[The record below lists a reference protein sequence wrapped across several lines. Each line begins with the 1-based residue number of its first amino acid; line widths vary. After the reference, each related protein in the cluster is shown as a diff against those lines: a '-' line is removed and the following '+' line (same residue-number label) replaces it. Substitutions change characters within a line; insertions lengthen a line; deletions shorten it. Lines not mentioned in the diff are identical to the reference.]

1 MKVSFINNY
10 INNFKGFSRE
20 IWILAIVT
28 FINRAGTMVLP
39 FLSKYLYEDLKF
51 DESKVG
57 WVLVAFGLG
66 SFVGSYLG
74 GILSDKIGYYKVMV
88 FSLFTSGLFFFVFPL
103 IKSFEALCLA
113 FFFLLLMADM
123 FRPAMFVSIGAY
135 AKPENRTRALTL
147 VRLAVNLGFAVG
159 PAIGGLII
167 MGIGY
172 DGLFWIDGLT
182 CILAISIFFFTVKER
197 PMKKDTSSNQPK
209 PTKKLSFNFILFL
222 FVIFLSGLTFFQF
235 FTTMPLYH
243 SERYGLL
250 EWQTGLI
257 LASNGFMIFLL
268 EMPLVTYLETK
279 MVNKIKIVVWGMFC
293 MSLGFLVLM
302 ADFWI
307 GVLFISTIFLTFGEM
322 FAFPFSNAHALN
334 QAPKG
339 LEGYYMAMYSLSFS
353 AAHIVS
359 GKLGM
364 TIIKNY
370 GYTANWLL
378 MCVLAMVA
386 VFIGIYVWKNPEK
399 SKA

>member
-1 MKVSFINNY
+1 
-10 INNFKGFSRE
+10 
-20 IWILAIVT
+20 
-28 FINRAGTMVLP
+28 MVLP
-39 FLSKYLYEDLKF
+39 FLSKYLREDLQF
-51 DESKVG
+51 SYDQAG
-57 WVLVAFGLG
+57 WVMVAFGFG
-66 SFVGSYLG
+66 SLAGSYIG
-74 GILSDKIGYYKVMV
+74 GILTDKIGYYKVMV
-88 FSLFTSGLFFFVFPL
+88 FSLFTSGLFFFVFPF
-103 IKSFEALCLA
+103 IKSFEALCVA
-113 FFFLLLMADM
+113 FFILLLIADM
-123 FRPAMFVSIGAY
+123 FRPAMFVSIGTY

-159 PAIGGLII
+159 PALGGLII
-167 MGIGY
+167 MSLGY
-172 DGLFWIDGLT
+172 DGLFLIDGLT
-182 CILAISIFFFTVKER
+182 CILSISIFFILVKER
-197 PMKKDTSSNQPK
+197 HSKKEINQNALKSS
-209 PTKKLSFNFILFL
+209 KKLSFNFILFL

-250 EWQTGLI
+250 EWHTGLI

-268 EMPLVTYLETK
+268 EMPLVTYLEK
-279 MVNKIKIVVWGMFC
+279 EMVNKIKIIVWGMLC
-293 MSLGFLVLM
+293 MSLGFLVLL

-364 TIIKNY
+364 TIIKHY
-370 GYTANWLL
+370 GYTTNWLV
-378 MCVLAMVA
+378 MCMLATIA
-386 VFIGIYVWKNPEK
+386 IGIGIYIWKNPDK
-399 SKA
+399 SVE

>member
-1 MKVSFINNY
+1 
-10 INNFKGFSRE
+10 
-20 IWILAIVT
+20 
-28 FINRAGTMVLP
+28 MVLP
-39 FLSKYLYEDLKF
+39 FLSKYLNEDLHF
-51 DESKVG
+51 DYDQVG
-57 WVLVAFGLG
+57 WVMVAFGFG
-66 SFVGSYLG
+66 SLAGSYLG

-88 FSLFTSGLFFFVFPL
+88 FSLFTSGLFFFVFPF
-103 IKSFEALCLA
+103 IKSFEALCVA
-113 FFFLLLMADM
+113 FFVLLLIADM

-172 DGLFWIDGLT
+172 DGLFWVDGTT
-182 CILAISIFFFTVKER
+182 CILSILIFVFLVKE
-197 PMKKDTSSNQPK
+197 KITAKSLDIHAIK
-209 PTKKLSFNFILFL
+209 PTKRLSLNFVLFM
-222 FVIFLSGLTFFQF
+222 VIIFLSGLTFFQF

-243 SERYGLL
+243 SKHYGLL
-250 EWQTGLI
+250 EWHTGLI

-268 EMPLVTYLETK
+268 EMPLVSFLEK
-279 MVNKIKIVVWGMFC
+279 ENVNKLKIIVWGMFC
-293 MSLGFLVLM
+293 MALGFFVLL

-307 GVLFISTIFLTFGEM
+307 GALFISTIFLTFGEM

-359 GKLGM
+359 SKLGM
-364 TIIKNY
+364 TIIDVY
-370 GYTANWLL
+370 GFQTNWIV
-378 MCVLAMVA
+378 MFVLSILA
-386 VFIGIYVWKNPEK
+386 VIIGIYVWKNPRQ
-399 SKA
+399 SII